1 MTNILLPDGGTITYT
16 YNADDRVAE
25 ETHAYDLMNREIR
38 YVDGEGGMTT
48 RSYDQNGRLKTV
60 VMANENAKVAENAL
74 YRAHGYTYHYDQQ
87 DRLLSVMGPEGF
99 LLECSSYDPA
109 GNLSVRTDAEGN
121 RVKFDYD
128 LAGRNTR
135 ITSAGGSTQD
145 FTYDA
150 AGNVERATDGMG
162 ETTQFINDM
171 WGRATE
177 VVRADGETERYVYDH
192 AGNVIAA
199 TDAEGNTVTYS
210 FGERNQLVERTDAF
224 GQTEYFCYDR
234 AGNLAEHVDRNGSR
248 VTYAYNM
255 YGSPTERIAQ
265 AAWNSSDG
273 TDHMCGRIQENY
285 QYDRTGRLTAAI
297 SGGMRYDYRYDRKNQ
312 LLAKTAGG
320 RTLVSYA
327 YDAEGNRTA
336 SMDVTGNCTRY
347 TYDLL
352 GRMTGVRDEKTGFRA
367 TYEYTKAGDLKKV
380 DTPVLNTVYAYDEDR
395 NLMALR
401 TTASMEGMEKLLADN
416 VYRYNKNGQ
425 RTEKTTLAG
434 TTKYTYDVLGQL
446 IQENNHIYTYD
457 RAGNRTS
464 VQTDDRREIYSY
476 DRGRLRNRTVERQQD
491 PAGSQTYTYRY
502 DAQGNTLSDGEN
514 TYLYDCL
521 NRITEIKTKAG
532 DIQKNHYDAE
542 GLRSQMEENGK
553 LVSFIYA
560 DREVITEED
569 EVGEHIRYIRGHEL
583 LASDSAH
590 ARTYYHYACDEMGSI
605 TDITDCDG
613 TVLNHYAYDAFGNRT
628 VEEETVENRFGFAGE
643 MMDAVTGQYYL
654 RARFYNP
661 VIARFLSEDTYY
673 GDGLNLYAYC
683 HNNPVGYV
691 DPSGHEGLIC
701 SKKYGELKKKEAEGG
716 TLSEK
721 EKRQIYE
728 YEQNQKKSN
737 GAGSD
742 SKSGRNTATTIDYSY
757 KFDRELANFND
768 DYEIRTTVDKDLI
781 LVQYSSDAPDAS
793 LCYWTTIDEANG
805 ITTLND
811 YMDKLALSK
820 DWGNRNTVKVARI
833 SAGTEVKYAVGTA
846 REQLL
851 IADPRP
857 GGGVQYLFNQFDTDW
872 ITEIR
877 SFSN

>member
-1 MTNILLPDGGTITYT
+1 
-16 YNADDRVAE
+16 
-25 ETHAYDLMNREIR
+25 
-38 YVDGEGGMTT
+38 
-48 RSYDQNGRLKTV
+48 
-60 VMANENAKVAENAL
+60 
-74 YRAHGYTYHYDQQ
+74 
-87 DRLLSVMGPEGF
+87 
-99 LLECSSYDPA
+99 
-109 GNLSVRTDAEGN
+109 
-121 RVKFDYD
+121 
-128 LAGRNTR
+128 
-135 ITSAGGSTQD
+135 
-145 FTYDA
+145 
-150 AGNVERATDGMG
+150 
-162 ETTQFINDM
+162 
-171 WGRATE
+171 
-177 VVRADGETERYVYDH
+177 
-192 AGNVIAA
+192 
-199 TDAEGNTVTYS
+199 
-210 FGERNQLVERTDAF
+210 
-224 GQTEYFCYDR
+224 
-234 AGNLAEHVDRNGSR
+234 
-248 VTYAYNM
+248 
-255 YGSPTERIAQ
+255 
-265 AAWNSSDG
+265 
-273 TDHMCGRIQENY
+273 
-285 QYDRTGRLTAAI
+285 
-297 SGGMRYDYRYDRKNQ
+297 MRYDYRYDRKNQ

-327 YDAEGNRTA
+327 YDADGNRTA
-336 SMDVTGNCTRY
+336 CTDVTGNCTKY

-352 GRMTGVRDEKTGFRA
+352 GRMTGVRDEKTGFLE

-380 DTPVLNTVYAYDEDR
+380 DTPVLHTAYAYDGDR
-395 NLMALR
+395 NLTALR
-401 TTASMEGMEKLLADN
+401 TMAAGDASVEKILADN
-416 VYRYNKNGQ
+416 TYRYNKNGQ

-464 VQTDDRREIYSY
+464 VQAGDRREIYHY
-476 DRGRLRNRTVERQQD
+476 DRGRLTTRTVERAQD
-491 PAGSQTYTYRY
+491 PAGKTYTYRY
-502 DAQGNTLSDGEN
+502 DAQGNTLGDGEN

-521 NRITEIKTKAG
+521 NRIAEVQTKAG

-569 EVGEHIRYIRGHEL
+569 EAGEHIRYIRGHEL
-583 LASDSAH
+583 LASDSER

-605 TDITDCDG
+605 TDITDCHG

-701 SKKYGELKKKEAEGG
+701 SKKYGELKKKETEGG

-742 SKSGRNTATTIDYSY
+742 SKSGNNSTKYVSWMNEWAYSNFYDKANATLGAKGGVSWVMKDTDAAMCMSIGAVARDTGMAGGLADAYKSQATYIYGVVVDSDTVNVYKPNMNTPGVNANWNSNGKTAVNGPVIGSDSAGNNIPGFVMDTGVEEFVIDGGNPMPAGSY
-757 KFDRELANFND
+757 AFKMD
-768 DYEIRTTVDKDLI
+768 DYGNITI
-781 LVQYSSDAPDAS
+781 LRR
-793 LCYWTTIDEANG
+793 W
-805 ITTLND
+805 
-811 YMDKLALSK
+811 
-820 DWGNRNTVKVARI
+820 
-833 SAGTEVKYAVGTA
+833 
-846 REQLL
+846 
-851 IADPRP
+851 
-857 GGGVQYLFNQFDTDW
+857 
-872 ITEIR
+872 
-877 SFSN
+877 

>member
-1 MTNILLPDGGTITYT
+1 MEW
-16 YNADDRVAE
+16 ADVP
-25 ETHAYDLMNREIR
+25 
-38 YVDGEGGMTT
+38 
-48 RSYDQNGRLKTV
+48 
-60 VMANENAKVAENAL
+60 AKE
-74 YRAHGYTYHYDQQ
+74 
-87 DRLLSVMGPEGF
+87 
-99 LLECSSYDPA
+99 
-109 GNLSVRTDAEGN
+109 
-121 RVKFDYD
+121 
-128 LAGRNTR
+128 
-135 ITSAGGSTQD
+135 
-145 FTYDA
+145 
-150 AGNVERATDGMG
+150 
-162 ETTQFINDM
+162 
-171 WGRATE
+171 
-177 VVRADGETERYVYDH
+177 
-192 AGNVIAA
+192 
-199 TDAEGNTVTYS
+199 
-210 FGERNQLVERTDAF
+210 
-224 GQTEYFCYDR
+224 
-234 AGNLAEHVDRNGSR
+234 
-248 VTYAYNM
+248 
-255 YGSPTERIAQ
+255 
-265 AAWNSSDG
+265 
-273 TDHMCGRIQENY
+273 
-285 QYDRTGRLTAAI
+285 
-297 SGGMRYDYRYDRKNQ
+297 
-312 LLAKTAGG
+312 
-320 RTLVSYA
+320 
-327 YDAEGNRTA
+327 
-336 SMDVTGNCTRY
+336 
-347 TYDLL
+347 
-352 GRMTGVRDEKTGFRA
+352 VRDEKTGFLA
-367 TYEYTKAGDLKKV
+367 TYEYTKTGDLKKV
-380 DTPVLNTVYAYDEDR
+380 NTPVLHTAYAYDGDR
-395 NLMALR
+395 NLTALR
-401 TTASMEGMEKLLADN
+401 TMAAGDASVEKLLADN

-446 IQENNHIYTYD
+446 VQENDHIYTYD

-464 VQTDDRREIYSY
+464 VQAGDRRESYHY
-476 DRGRLRNRTVERQQD
+476 DRGRLTTRTVEHTQD
-491 PAGSQTYTYRY
+491 PAGKTYTYRY
-502 DAQGNTLSDGEN
+502 DAQGNTLGDGEN

-521 NRITEIKTKAG
+521 NRIAEVQTKAG

-553 LVSFIYA
+553 LVSFVYA
-560 DREVITEED
+560 DREVIAEED
-569 EVGEHIRYIRGHEL
+569 EAGEHIHYIRGHEL
-583 LASDSAH
+583 LASDSER
-590 ARTYYHYACDEMGSI
+590 ARMYYHYACDEMGSI
-605 TDITDCDG
+605 TDITDCHG

-643 MMDAVTGQYYL
+643 MLDAVTGQYYL

-683 HNNPVGYV
+683 HNNPVRYV
-691 DPSGHEGLIC
+691 DPSGHIC
-701 SKKYGELKKKEAEGG
+701 EKKQYKLEQYKEYLKQGIDKKEAYQKANYDAIKKYNGLEAAERYRKSHQN
-716 TLSEK
+716 TNPV
-721 EKRQIYE
+721 

>member
-1 MTNILLPDGGTITYT
+1 MEW
-16 YNADDRVAE
+16 ADV
-25 ETHAYDLMNREIR
+25 
-38 YVDGEGGMTT
+38 
-48 RSYDQNGRLKTV
+48 
-60 VMANENAKVAENAL
+60 
-74 YRAHGYTYHYDQQ
+74 
-87 DRLLSVMGPEGF
+87 P
-99 LLECSSYDPA
+99 
-109 GNLSVRTDAEGN
+109 
-121 RVKFDYD
+121 VK
-128 LAGRNTR
+128 
-135 ITSAGGSTQD
+135 
-145 FTYDA
+145 
-150 AGNVERATDGMG
+150 E
-162 ETTQFINDM
+162 
-171 WGRATE
+171 
-177 VVRADGETERYVYDH
+177 
-192 AGNVIAA
+192 
-199 TDAEGNTVTYS
+199 
-210 FGERNQLVERTDAF
+210 
-224 GQTEYFCYDR
+224 
-234 AGNLAEHVDRNGSR
+234 
-248 VTYAYNM
+248 
-255 YGSPTERIAQ
+255 
-265 AAWNSSDG
+265 
-273 TDHMCGRIQENY
+273 
-285 QYDRTGRLTAAI
+285 
-297 SGGMRYDYRYDRKNQ
+297 
-312 LLAKTAGG
+312 
-320 RTLVSYA
+320 
-327 YDAEGNRTA
+327 
-336 SMDVTGNCTRY
+336 
-347 TYDLL
+347 
-352 GRMTGVRDEKTGFRA
+352 VRDEKTGFLA

-380 DTPVLNTVYAYDEDR
+380 DTPVLHTAYAYDGDR
-395 NLMALR
+395 NLTALR
-401 TTASMEGMEKLLADN
+401 TMAAGDASVEKILADN
-416 VYRYNKNGQ
+416 TYRYNKNGQ

-521 NRITEIKTKAG
+521 NRIAEVQTKAG

-553 LVSFIYA
+553 LVSFVYA

-569 EVGEHIRYIRGHEL
+569 KAGAHIRYIRGHEL
-583 LASDSAH
+583 LASDNER

-605 TDITDCDG
+605 TDITDCHG
-613 TVLNHYAYDAFGNRT
+613 TVLNYYAYDAFGNRT

-691 DPSGHEGLIC
+691 DPSGHLCE
-701 SKKYGELKKKEAEGG
+701 KKQYKLEQYKEYLKQGIDKKEAYQKANYDAIKKYNGLEAAERYRKSHQN
-716 TLSEK
+716 TNPV
-721 EKRQIYE
+721 

>member
-1 MTNILLPDGGTITYT
+1 
-16 YNADDRVAE
+16 
-25 ETHAYDLMNREIR
+25 
-38 YVDGEGGMTT
+38 
-48 RSYDQNGRLKTV
+48 
-60 VMANENAKVAENAL
+60 
-74 YRAHGYTYHYDQQ
+74 
-87 DRLLSVMGPEGF
+87 
-99 LLECSSYDPA
+99 
-109 GNLSVRTDAEGN
+109 
-121 RVKFDYD
+121 
-128 LAGRNTR
+128 
-135 ITSAGGSTQD
+135 
-145 FTYDA
+145 
-150 AGNVERATDGMG
+150 
-162 ETTQFINDM
+162 
-171 WGRATE
+171 
-177 VVRADGETERYVYDH
+177 
-192 AGNVIAA
+192 
-199 TDAEGNTVTYS
+199 
-210 FGERNQLVERTDAF
+210 
-224 GQTEYFCYDR
+224 
-234 AGNLAEHVDRNGSR
+234 
-248 VTYAYNM
+248 M

-336 SMDVTGNCTRY
+336 STDVTGNCTKY

-352 GRMTGVRDEKTGFRA
+352 GRMTGVRDDKTGFLA

-380 DTPVLNTVYAYDEDR
+380 DTPVLHTAYAYDGDR
-395 NLMALR
+395 NLTALR
-401 TTASMEGMEKLLADN
+401 TMAAGDASVEKILADN
-416 VYRYNKNGQ
+416 TYRYNKNGQ

-521 NRITEIKTKAG
+521 NRITEVKTKAG

-569 EVGEHIRYIRGHEL
+569 EAGEHIRYIRGHEL
-583 LASDSAH
+583 LASDSER

-605 TDITDCDG
+605 TDITDCHG

-643 MMDAVTGQYYL
+643 MLDAVTGQYYL

-691 DPSGHEGLIC
+691 DPSGHLCE
-701 SKKYGELKKKEAEGG
+701 KKQYKLEQYKEYLKQGIDKKEAYQKANYDAIKKYNGLEAAERYRKSHQN
-716 TLSEK
+716 TNPV
-721 EKRQIYE
+721 